1 VFSTDG
7 PKGNLKNLAGAL
19 ILTAINTP
27 FPNQVSNLKIGVL
40 GDSVHADAQVL
51 IAAQYKK
58 HFDCDLKHFMSN
70 TFSLYQG
77 DVLKACTGFSAA
89 GHSPLFLEQYLDQ
102 PIEAMLSEQF
112 HCPVSRD
119 DIVEIGGFAVDDKQF
134 ALPMMVQLA
143 PAFRAAGFQYAVC
156 TVTSVVQRCLDK
168 IGIQSVSLG
177 AADASRVDTTGNA
190 WGKYYALTPVILA
203 GNIQT
208 NLEKITP
215 FLELL

>member
-1 VFSTDG
+1 M
-7 PKGNLKNLAGAL
+7 
-19 ILTAINTP
+19 TAINT
-27 FPNQVSNLKIGVL
+27 QYAHDVTELKMGVL
-40 GDSVHADAQVL
+40 GDSMHADAQVL

-58 HFDCDLKHFMSN
+58 HFDCDLRHFMPN
-70 TFSLYQG
+70 TFSLYRG
-77 DVLKACTGFSAA
+77 DILKACAGFSSADQN
-89 GHSPLFLEQYLDQ
+89 PLFLEQYLDQ

-112 HCPVSRD
+112 DCPVSRR

-134 ALPMMVQLA
+134 ALPMMIQLA

-177 AADASRVDTTGNA
+177 AADANRVDTTGNA

-208 NLEKITP
+208 NLEKIMP